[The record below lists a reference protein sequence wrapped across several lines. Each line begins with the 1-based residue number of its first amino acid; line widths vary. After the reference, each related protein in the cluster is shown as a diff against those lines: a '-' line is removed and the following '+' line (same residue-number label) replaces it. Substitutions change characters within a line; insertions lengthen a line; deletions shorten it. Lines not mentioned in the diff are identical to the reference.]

1 MPEEVLFE
9 SESAS
14 NREEVATYLR
24 TVANRL
30 DGDETMTLSEG
41 DQSIEL
47 DPPADLEFE
56 VKVERETG
64 SGPDELGLEL
74 ELEWDDVA
82 TGDEPVGDKQTDGLD
97 IS

>member
-9 SESAS
+9 SEHRQT
-14 NREEVATYLR
+14 REEVAAYLR

-30 DGDETMTLSEG
+30 DGDETLTLVDGE
-41 DQSIEL
+41 QSIEL
-47 DPPADLEFE
+47 ELPAEVEFE

-74 ELEWDDVA
+74 ELEWDDVD
-82 TGDEPVGDKQTDGLD
+82 TEEVVDDEGTTGLD